1 MNFLLHTELQNTEVG
16 SVIIRTNAYQH
27 FRAFFFFFFFPPNIA
42 GSHTFFFLLFR
53 KIFSQYIYFHV
64 YMHLHWKAYIICVQP
79 LLQGAAGGAPG
90 PMTAAPRAPREQED
104 NDPTLAFWC
113 LSWELEVLHVGSSR
127 VISLGG

>member
-1 MNFLLHTELQNTEVG
+1 MSFFKNRNFLLHTELQNTEVG

-79 LLQGAAGGAPG
+79 LLQGAAGTNWDTEGSLQKRG
-90 PMTAAPRAPREQED
+90 ITSYCEGDRALNR
-104 NDPTLAFWC
+104 
-113 LSWELEVLHVGSSR
+113 LSTEVVKSSLETQ
-127 VISLGG
+127 